1 MSPEHPRWTIDLSRR
16 IASHPDGLTLEF
28 EGAPEGSDFTI
39 IGIKQD
45 SRLPHLQFSALMRQG
60 VGEYRQT
67 YQHSPPPKLAA
78 TPEITVR
85 PRRRLALT

>member
-28 EGAPEGSDFTI
+28 EGAPDGSDFTI

-45 SRLPHLQFSALMRQG
+45 SRLPHLQFLALMRQG

-78 TPEITVR
+78 TPETSSN
-85 PRRRLALT
+85 PQNYCAT